1 MMPSC
6 HGLYYENGNRA
17 SSEISHDQLHGL
29 NLLSKMTKSKQ
40 MMACDAMGHDRYDM
54 WKAYF
59 LVS

>member
-54 WKAYF
+54 
-59 LVS
+59 